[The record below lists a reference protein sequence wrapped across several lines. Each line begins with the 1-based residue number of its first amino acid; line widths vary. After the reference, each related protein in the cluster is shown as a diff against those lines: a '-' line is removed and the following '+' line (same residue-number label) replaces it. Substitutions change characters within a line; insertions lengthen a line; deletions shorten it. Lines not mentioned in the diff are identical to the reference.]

1 MPRTPLKDRT
11 LPNYTRGNEI
21 FNMVSHIVGAA
32 LGIVALVTCVIMGA
46 LRGTVWSVVSG
57 AIFGA
62 SMILLYTISSV
73 YHGLKKPMAKKV
85 MQVLD
90 HCTIYLLIAG
100 TYTPVTLVTIRSF
113 DPAMG
118 WVIFGVVW
126 AAAILGSV
134 FTAIDFHK
142 YRVLSYSC
150 YFIMGWSVL
159 VRIVPVMRALGRGG
173 SVLLLSGGLFY
184 MIGAVLYAIG
194 ANKKPSVH
202 GIFHIFCLAG
212 SLCHYLM
219 VLFYIM
225 PVT

>member
-142 YRVLSYSC
+142 YRVLSYSFES
-150 YFIMGWSVL
+150 Y
-159 VRIVPVMRALGRGG
+159 LGHISRVKATENSATRQGP
-173 SVLLLSGGLFY
+173 SWRLAPPLSLWGT
-184 MIGAVLYAIG
+184 
-194 ANKKPSVH
+194 
-202 GIFHIFCLAG
+202 LAG
-212 SLCHYLM
+212 FLCPHLM
-219 VLFYIM
+219 VSS
-225 PVT
+225 PQPGK

>member
-21 FNMVSHIVGAA
+21 FNMTSHIVGGA

-57 AIFGA
+57 AIFGV
-62 SMILLYTISSV
+62 SMTLLYTISSV
-73 YHGLKKPMAKKV
+73 YHGLKSPMAKKV

-100 TYTPVTLVTIRSF
+100 TYTPVTLVTIRSNN
-113 DPAMG
+113 PTMA
-118 WVIFGVVW
+118 WVLFGIVW
-126 AAAILGSV
+126 ATAIVAGV

-142 YRVLSYSC
+142 FRVLSNAC
-150 YFIMGWSVL
+150 YLIMGWSVIFQ
-159 VRIVPVMRALGRGG
+159 IVPVMKALGRAG
-173 SVLLLSGGLFY
+173 SALLIAGGLFY
-184 MIGAVLYAIG
+184 SIGAILYAIG
-194 ANKKPSVH
+194 ANKKPVYH
-202 GIFHIFCLAG
+202 GIFHLFCLGG

-219 VLFYIM
+219 VLLYIM
-225 PVT
+225 PTK